1 MHRRDRANPWCSQ
14 PTTCSAASMTN
25 QRCPVNLRV
34 LVFQIII
41 RLGLRSLF
49 TREWD
54 SVPRDCRGSVHRVNT
69 PLERRTD
76 VHPLSCGAHNH
87 AHARASVHR
96 CSERLI
102 DVDHI
107 TQRLVL
113 QERWGTITRAG
124 VSVTNRFCH
133 ASHRKLRS
141 AECARKHM
149 EKHLVIIHID
159 GVGHMPVA
167 RVPCPLLHSDAS
179 YCVSATILRCD
190 PLWKCQIQPKVHKQS
205 CKQGLFSN

>member
-1 MHRRDRANPWCSQ
+1 MRDRGIEISRERVRESKYVSLKTHHFLSIWIQHATLFYCIVFKYAGLQLLRALRMWERKSCGFQKIRLLTHTHNAKPPHTLSLTHTYIHTYINAHIHTQ
-14 PTTCSAASMTN
+14 ARPSKPLGSHPTTYSATSMTN

-54 SVPRDCRGSVHRVNT
+54 SVPRNCRGSVHRVNT

-113 QERWGTITRAG
+113 QER
-124 VSVTNRFCH
+124 
-133 ASHRKLRS
+133 
-141 AECARKHM
+141 
-149 EKHLVIIHID
+149 
-159 GVGHMPVA
+159 
-167 RVPCPLLHSDAS
+167 
-179 YCVSATILRCD
+179 
-190 PLWKCQIQPKVHKQS
+190 
-205 CKQGLFSN
+205 